1 MGEASAGPRAGQ
13 VVWGDEALPFVAVG
27 RAEDATT
34 LAYSFSCDYEEQL
47 KEKTMGIFKKLLAA
61 AKKRLAPNEKLRL
74 SWNEGSVCCLMDRE
88 GVLVYCVVTSL
99 VTYPERLAYQ
109 LLYDLVVAVNALD
122 QSEVLQCG
130 ENALTGKLMQRMKE
144 LVKQYEDPNNFPML
158 QRAMDPL
165 QVSSSGGR
173 DFAHG
178 GDARLSD
185 RRKKLMIG
193 LAMLM
198 VLVVIIIIVL
208 CS

>member
-1 MGEASAGPRAGQ
+1 
-13 VVWGDEALPFVAVG
+13 
-27 RAEDATT
+27 
-34 LAYSFSCDYEEQL
+34 
-47 KEKTMGIFKKLLAA
+47 MGIFKKLLAA

-144 LVKQYEDPNNFPML
+144 LVKQYEDRPQQLPDAPAGDGPPAGQL
-158 QRAMDPL
+158 QRRQRLRPRRGRAPQRQTDGG
-165 QVSSSGGR
+165 SS
-173 DFAHG
+173 
-178 GDARLSD
+178 
-185 RRKKLMIG
+185 
-193 LAMLM
+193 
-198 VLVVIIIIVL
+198 
-208 CS
+208 